1 MHHLSLIWIFFRIGI
16 LNELAY
22 RVNFYVQL
30 LQSLLSLGTAIAG
43 LVIVFSHTD
52 SLGGWQAVDILAL
65 LGVFMF
71 VGGIIR
77 LVIQPSMSQLMED
90 VRQGTLD
97 FTLTKPRDAQFL
109 VSISQIRIWRV
120 TDIFLG
126 LGVLLTAL
134 IYRGTHIAFTDAL
147 LFIFVLFTGGI
158 IIYSFWLMLA
168 TLTFWFLRIE
178 NILVIFQSM
187 YEAGRWPIGIY
198 PHWLRFVLTFLV
210 PVAFA
215 ITVPAE
221 ALSGRI
227 TTESIITSIALSLFM
242 LAFSRWFWKRGIKN
256 YSGASA

>member
-1 MHHLSLIWIFFRIGI
+1 MHHLSLIWTFFRIGI

-22 RVNFYVQL
+22 RINFYVQL

-43 LVIVFSHTD
+43 LAIVFAHTD
-52 SLGGWQAVDILAL
+52 SLGGWKAADILAL

-77 LVIQPSMSQLMED
+77 IVIQPSMSQLMED

-109 VSISQIRIWRV
+109 ISISQIRIWRI
-120 TDIFLG
+120 TDILLG

-134 IYRGTHIAFTDAL
+134 IYRGLQVGATDAL
-147 LFIFVLFTGGI
+147 LFTLVLFTGGA

-198 PHWLRFVLTFLV
+198 PHWLRFILTFLV

-221 ALSGRI
+221 ALSGRL
-227 TTESIITSIALSLFM
+227 TTDSIYLSIALSIFM
-242 LAFSRWFWKRGIKN
+242 LALSRWFWKRGVKN

>member
-1 MHHLSLIWIFFRIGI
+1 MYHIKLIWTFFRIGV

-22 RVNFYVQL
+22 RVNFYVQFV
-30 LQSLLSLGTAIAG
+30 QSLLSLGTAIAG
-43 LVIVFSHTD
+43 LAIVFSHTD
-52 SLGGWQAVDILAL
+52 SLGGWKAVDILAL

-71 VGGIIR
+71 VGGLIR

-90 VRQGTLD
+90 VRRGTFD
-97 FTLTKPRDAQFL
+97 FTLTKPCDAQFL
-109 VSISQIRIWRV
+109 TSISQIHIWRIS
-120 TDIFLG
+120 DILLG
-126 LGVLLTAL
+126 LGVLTVAL
-134 IYRGTHIAFTDAL
+134 IDRGLHVSLQETL
-147 LFIFVLFTGGI
+147 SFIVVLITGGA

-178 NILVIFQSM
+178 NILIIFQSM

-221 ALSGRI
+221 ALSGRL
-227 TTESIITSIALSLFM
+227 TTDSFITSIFLSLFM
-242 LAFSRWFWKRGIKN
+242 LALSRWFWKYGVKN

>member
-1 MHHLSLIWIFFRIGI
+1 MYHLSLIWTFFRIGI

-22 RVNFYVQL
+22 RINFYVQL

-43 LVIVFSHTD
+43 LAIVFSHTD
-52 SLGGWQAVDILAL
+52 SLGGWKAVDILAL

-77 LVIQPSMSQLMED
+77 IVIQPSMSQLMED

-97 FTLTKPRDAQFL
+97 FTLTKPCDAQFL
-109 VSISQIRIWRV
+109 ISISQIRIWRI
-120 TDIFLG
+120 TDILLG
-126 LGVLLTAL
+126 LGVLFAAL
-134 IYRGTHIAFTDAL
+134 IYRGLQIDLADTL
-147 LFIFVLFTGGI
+147 LFALVLFTGGA

-221 ALSGRI
+221 ALSGRL
-227 TTESIITSIALSLFM
+227 TPDSIWLSIALSLFM
-242 LAFSRWFWKRGIKN
+242 IAFSRWFWKRGVKN

>member
-1 MHHLSLIWIFFRIGI
+1 MHHLQLIWTFFRIGI

-22 RVNFYVQL
+22 RVNFYVQF

-43 LVIVFSHTD
+43 LTIVFSHTE

-71 VGGIIR
+71 VGGLIR
-77 LVIQPSMSQLMED
+77 LVIQPSMAQLMDD
-90 VRQGTLD
+90 VRRGTFD
-97 FTLTKPRDAQFL
+97 FTLTKPCDAQFL
-109 VSISQIRIWRV
+109 TSISQIHIWRIS
-120 TDIFLG
+120 DIVLG
-126 LGVLLTAL
+126 LGVLSFAL
-134 IYRGTHIAFTDAL
+134 IDRGLPLTL
-147 LFIFVLFTGGI
+147 LETLSFAMVMFTGGA

-178 NILVIFQSM
+178 NILIIFQSM

-221 ALSGRI
+221 ALSGRL
-227 TTESIITSIALSLFM
+227 TTENLITSFFLSLFM
-242 LAFSRWFWKRGIKN
+242 LALSRWFWKRGVKN
-256 YSGASA
+256 YAGASA

>member
-1 MHHLSLIWIFFRIGI
+1 MRHITLIWTFFRIGI

-22 RVNFYVQL
+22 RVNFYVQF

-43 LVIVFSHTD
+43 LAIVFAHTD
-52 SLGGWQAVDILAL
+52 ELGGWQAMEILAL
-65 LGVFMF
+65 LGVFML
-71 VGGIIR
+71 VGGLIR
-77 LVIQPSMSQLMED
+77 LIIQPSMSQLMED
-90 VRQGTLD
+90 VRRGTLD

-109 VSISQIRIWRV
+109 VSISQISIWKLA
-120 TDIFLG
+120 DIVLG
-126 LGVLLTAL
+126 LGVLATAL
-134 IYRGTHIAFTDAL
+134 IQRGLSVSFSEAFFFGL
-147 LFIFVLFTGGI
+147 LLLTGSA

-198 PHWLRFVLTFLV
+198 PPWLRFVLTFLV

-221 ALSGRI
+221 ALSGRL
-227 TTESIITSIALSLFM
+227 TTETFIISVALALFM
-242 LAFSRWFWKRGIKN
+242 LALSRWFWKRGVKN

>member
-1 MHHLSLIWIFFRIGI
+1 MYYISLIWTFFRIGI

-43 LVIVFSHTD
+43 LAIVFSHTNA
-52 SLGGWQAVDILAL
+52 LGGWTAIDILAL

-71 VGGIIR
+71 VGGMIR
-77 LVIQPSMSQLMED
+77 IVIQPSMSQLMED

-97 FTLTKPRDAQFL
+97 FTLTKPCDAQFL
-109 VSISQIRIWRV
+109 ISISQIRIWRI

-134 IYRGTHIAFTDAL
+134 IYRGLHVELTDIL
-147 LFIFVLFTGGI
+147 LFTIVLFTGGT

-221 ALSGRI
+221 ALSGRL
-227 TTESIITSIALSLFM
+227 TTDSVVTSIALSIFM
-242 LAFSRWFWKRGIKN
+242 LLFSRWFWKRGVKN
-256 YSGASA
+256 YAGASA

>member
-1 MHHLSLIWIFFRIGI
+1 MHYITLIWTFFRIGI
-16 LNELAY
+16 LNEMAY

-30 LQSLLSLGTAIAG
+30 LQSALNLGTAIAG
-43 LVIVFSHTD
+43 LAIVFSHTD
-52 SLGGWQAVDILAL
+52 NLGGWDAVDILVL

-71 VGGIIR
+71 VGGMIQ
-77 LVIQPSMSQLMED
+77 LVIHPSMTQLMED
-90 VRQGTLD
+90 VRRGTFD
-97 FTLTKPRDAQFL
+97 YTLTKPCDAQFL
-109 VSISQIRIWRV
+109 ASISQIRIWRL
-120 TDIFLG
+120 TDVLLG
-126 LGVLLTAL
+126 LGVLIAAL
-134 IYRGTHIAFTDAL
+134 VYRGLDIGLREAL
-147 LFIFVLFTGGI
+147 TFAFVLCTGGT

-198 PHWLRFVLTFLV
+198 PDWLRYILTFLV

-221 ALSGRI
+221 ALSGRL
-227 TTESIITSIALSLFM
+227 TTENLIISGLLCLF
-242 LAFSRWFWKRGIKN
+242 LFAFSRWFWKRGIKN

>member
-1 MHHLSLIWIFFRIGI
+1 MHHLSLIWTFFRIGI

-30 LQSLLSLGTAIAG
+30 IQSLLSLATAIAG
-43 LVIVFSHTD
+43 LAIVFSHTD
-52 SLGGWQAVDILAL
+52 SLGGWEAIDILAL

-71 VGGIIR
+71 VGGMIR
-77 LVIQPSMSQLMED
+77 IVIQPSMSQLMED

-109 VSISQIRIWRV
+109 VSISQIRIWRI
-120 TDIFLG
+120 TDIMLG

-134 IYRGTHIAFTDAL
+134 IYRGLHVSISDAL
-147 LFIFVLFTGGI
+147 LFALVLTTGGA

-221 ALSGRI
+221 ALSGRL
-227 TTESIITSIALSLFM
+227 TTESVITSIVLSFVMIAL
-242 LAFSRWFWKRGIKN
+242 SRWFWKRGVKN

>member
-1 MHHLSLIWIFFRIGI
+1 MYYLKLIWTFFRIGI
-16 LNELAY
+16 LNEMAY

-43 LVIVFSHTD
+43 LAIVFSHTD
-52 SLGGWQAVDILAL
+52 TLGGWQAVDILAL

-71 VGGIIR
+71 VGG
-77 LVIQPSMSQLMED
+77 VIGMVISPSMSQLMDD
-90 VRQGTLD
+90 VLRGLFD
-97 FTLTKPRDAQFL
+97 YTLTKPCDAQFL
-109 VSISQIRIWRV
+109 ASISQIRVWRL
-120 TDIFLG
+120 TDILLG
-126 LGVLLTAL
+126 AGVLIAAL
-134 IYRGTHIAFTDAL
+134 IYRGLDIGPREALAFA
-147 LFIFVLFTGGI
+147 FVLCTGGS

-178 NILVIFQSM
+178 NILHIFQSM

-198 PHWLRFVLTFLV
+198 PHWLRYILTFLV

-221 ALSGRI
+221 ALSGRL
-227 TTESIITSIALSLFM
+227 TPESIITSGLLCAFL
-242 LAFSRWFWKRGIKN
+242 LAFSRWFWKRGLKN

>member
-1 MHHLSLIWIFFRIGI
+1 
-16 LNELAY
+16 
-22 RVNFYVQL
+22 
-30 LQSLLSLGTAIAG
+30 
-43 LVIVFSHTD
+43 
-52 SLGGWQAVDILAL
+52 ILAL
-65 LGVFMF
+65 VGVFMF

-77 LVIQPSMSQLMED
+77 LIIQPSMSQLMED

-97 FTLTKPRDAQFL
+97 FTLTKPCDAQFL
-109 VSISQIRIWRV
+109 VSISQIHIWRV
-120 TDIFLG
+120 IDIALG
-126 LGVLLTAL
+126 IAVLLTAL
-134 IYRGTHIAFTDAL
+134 IYRDIHISWGDIG
-147 LFIFVLFTGGI
+147 LFAIVLVTGGT

-198 PHWLRFVLTFLV
+198 PTWLRYVLTFLV

-221 ALSGRI
+221 ALAGRL
-227 TTESIITSIALSLFM
+227 TTETLITSIGLSIGM
-242 LAFSRWFWKRGIKN
+242 LAASRWFWKRGLQN

>member
-1 MHHLSLIWIFFRIGI
+1 MHHLSLIWTFFRIGI

-22 RVNFYVQL
+22 RINFYVQL

-43 LVIVFSHTD
+43 LAIVFSHTD
-52 SLGGWQAVDILAL
+52 SLGGWEAVDILAL

-77 LVIQPSMSQLMED
+77 LVIQPSMAQLMED

-109 VSISQIRIWRV
+109 ISISQIRIWRLI
-120 TDIFLG
+120 DIFMG
-126 LGVLLTAL
+126 MGVLLTAL
-134 IYRGTHIAFTDAL
+134 IYRGLTIEIIDVL
-147 LFIFVLFTGGI
+147 LFVLVLFTGCT

-198 PHWLRFVLTFLV
+198 PQWLRFVLTFLV

-221 ALSGRI
+221 ALSGRL
-227 TTESIITSIALSLFM
+227 TTENIITSIILSLFM
-242 LAFSRWFWKRGIKN
+242 LTFSRWFWKRGLKN

>member
-1 MHHLSLIWIFFRIGI
+1 MHHLSLIWTFFRIGI

-22 RVNFYVQL
+22 RINFYVQL

-43 LVIVFSHTD
+43 LAIVFSHTD
-52 SLGGWQAVDILAL
+52 SLGGWTAVDILAL

-97 FTLTKPRDAQFL
+97 FTLTKPCDAQFL
-109 VSISQIRIWRV
+109 ISISQIRIWRI

-134 IYRGTHIAFTDAL
+134 IYRGFHIAPIDML
-147 LFIFVLFTGGI
+147 LFIFVLFTGGA

-198 PHWLRFVLTFLV
+198 PHWLRFILTFLV

-227 TTESIITSIALSLFM
+227 TTESIITSLLLSLFM
-242 LAFSRWFWKRGIKN
+242 LALSRWFWKRGIKN